1 MRKLSQEPEKTKQM
15 LAFEKREKEIISSA
29 PPTPIRIKKFQKLM
43 WDFYKKEGRAMPWR
57 HTNNLYH
64 VMVSE
69 IMLQQTQVKRVFG
82 FYERFLKKFPTIH
95 DLASS
100 PLKDVLIAWQG
111 LGYNRRAK
119 FLHEAAKIMD
129 TRGVPQTIAELQ
141 KLPGIGYNT
150 ACSTATFTYNMPVV
164 FVETNIRTIMIYF
177 FAHHKEN
184 INDKEILSLVAK
196 TLPKKNYREWYYA
209 LMDYGSFLKSRVVNP
224 SRQSKHH
231 QKQSKFEGSDRQIRG
246 KIIKTL
252 LTTEMTLVT
261 LAKKLKISPM
271 RLSEQIKNLT
281 NEKMI
286 AKKGN
291 KYSLPH

>member
-1 MRKLSQEPEKTKQM
+1 M
-15 LAFEKREKEIISSA
+15 LAFEKREKAIVSSA
-29 PPTPIRIKKFQKLM
+29 PPTPARIKKFQKLM
-43 WDFYKKEGRAMPWR
+43 WDFYKKEGRNMPWR
-57 HTNNLYH
+57 HNENLYH

-69 IMLQQTQVKRVFG
+69 IMLQQTQVKRVFH
-82 FYERFLKKFPTIH
+82 FYETFLQKFPTIH
-95 DLASS
+95 DLATA

-129 TRGVPQTIAELQ
+129 RDGIPRTVAALQ
-141 KLPGIGYNT
+141 ALPGIGYNT
-150 ACSTATFTYNMPVV
+150 ACSTATFTYNLPVV

-184 INDKEILSLVAK
+184 VSDKEILSLVAQ
-196 TLPKKNYREWYYA
+196 TLPKKNFREWYYA
-209 LMDYGSFLKSRVVNP
+209 LMDYGSFLKSRVINP

-246 KIIKTL
+246 NIIKAL
-252 LTTEMTLVT
+252 LTTEMTIAA
-261 LAKKLKISPM
+261 LAKKLEIPPL

-281 NEKMI
+281 TEKMI
-286 AKKGN
+286 VKKGK
-291 KYSLPH
+291 KYALPH

>member
-1 MRKLSQEPEKTKQM
+1 M
-15 LAFEKREKEIISSA
+15 LTFEKREKAIVSSA
-29 PPTPIRIKKFQKLM
+29 PPTPARIKKFQKLM
-43 WDFYKKEGRAMPWR
+43 WDFYKKEGRNMPWR
-57 HTNNLYH
+57 HTDNLYH

-69 IMLQQTQVKRVFG
+69 IMLQQTQVKRVFH
-82 FYERFLKKFPTIH
+82 FYETFLQKFPTIH
-95 DLASS
+95 DLATA

-129 TRGVPQTIAELQ
+129 TNGIPRTVATLQT
-141 KLPGIGYNT
+141 LPGIGYNT
-150 ACSTATFTYNMPVV
+150 ACSTATFTYNIPVV

-184 INDKEILSLVAK
+184 VSDKEILSLVAQ
-196 TLPKKNYREWYYA
+196 TLPKKNFREWYYA
-209 LMDYGSFLKSRVVNP
+209 LMDYGSFLKSRVINP

-246 KIIKTL
+246 NIIKAL
-252 LTTEMTLVT
+252 LTTEMTSIA
-261 LAKKLKISPM
+261 LAKKLAIPPL

-281 NEKMI
+281 AEKMI
-286 AKKGN
+286 VKKGK
-291 KYSLPH
+291 KYALPH

>member
-1 MRKLSQEPEKTKQM
+1 M
-15 LAFEKREKEIISSA
+15 LTFEKREKAIVSSA
-29 PPTPIRIKKFQKLM
+29 PPTPARIKKFQKLM
-43 WDFYKKEGRAMPWR
+43 WDFYKKEGRNMPWR
-57 HTNNLYH
+57 HTDNLYH

-69 IMLQQTQVKRVFG
+69 IMLQQTQVKRVFH
-82 FYERFLKKFPTIH
+82 FYETFLQKFPTIH
-95 DLASS
+95 DLATA

-129 TRGVPQTIAELQ
+129 TDGIPRTVATLQT
-141 KLPGIGYNT
+141 LPGIGYNT
-150 ACSTATFTYNMPVV
+150 ACSTATFTYNIPVV

-184 INDKEILSLVAK
+184 VSDKEILSLVAQ
-196 TLPKKNYREWYYA
+196 TLPKKNFREWYYA
-209 LMDYGSFLKSRVVNP
+209 LMDYGSFLKSRVINP

-246 KIIKTL
+246 NIIKAL
-252 LTTEMTLVT
+252 LTTEMTSIA
-261 LAKKLKISPM
+261 LAKKLAIPPL

-281 NEKMI
+281 AEKMI
-286 AKKGN
+286 VKKGK
-291 KYSLPH
+291 KYALPH